1 MSIDLYFAGNCAKD
15 IEAFL
20 LKNKANRLFTQKFER
35 NSTGKAWF
43 EYMDENPGFTG
54 KVFVD
59 SSAFG
64 AWTRNID
71 IDLDEYIDYLNANDG
86 RFSVIASLD
95 VIPGSKGHF
104 ATRQQVQEASE
115 QSWENYLYMY
125 DRVLDKEKVIPV
137 FHVGEPW
144 EYLDKIL
151 NHVHKDGSQVQY
163 IGLGGLVGVHSNDR
177 IKWIEQVFDVV
188 KQSNNPNIKIHAFGV
203 TSLKILEQFPFTS
216 ADSTTAVLTGAM
228 GGVLTPYGKI
238 SFAQKDGGVNAF
250 YAQPQHVQEVV
261 LNLVKEAG
269 FEFTVEEIV
278 DNYIARELLN
288 CQYLLDWAASYKY
301 NPPKHK
307 QSRLF

>member
-59 SSAFG
+59 SSAYG

-125 DRVLDKEKVIPV
+125 DRVLDKEKV
-137 FHVGEPW
+137 
-144 EYLDKIL
+144 
-151 NHVHKDGSQVQY
+151 
-163 IGLGGLVGVHSNDR
+163 
-177 IKWIEQVFDVV
+177 
-188 KQSNNPNIKIHAFGV
+188 
-203 TSLKILEQFPFTS
+203 
-216 ADSTTAVLTGAM
+216 
-228 GGVLTPYGKI
+228 
-238 SFAQKDGGVNAF
+238 
-250 YAQPQHVQEVV
+250 
-261 LNLVKEAG
+261 
-269 FEFTVEEIV
+269 
-278 DNYIARELLN
+278 
-288 CQYLLDWAASYKY
+288 
-301 NPPKHK
+301 
-307 QSRLF
+307 